1 MIFPKKSRRNM
12 IFLVLSGKIIFLF
25 PENIILFFRQKMK
38 DDLSQQI
45 HGIWYFL
52 QMPRKH
58 GLSKKSRAGMWSFL
72 YIWKDGGFFSE
83 NMIFFLW
90 TENERWSFSRNP
102 WRYDIF
108 CIYIC
113 IYKCYKYDIT
123 LLQKNQRWSSP
134 EKIHLKL
141 TDILD
146 HILEIVPTSLCTFM
160 ETFIGVFIYCFPVKK
175 NQET

>member
-1 MIFPKKSRRNM
+1 MIFLNKYMEFDIFFKCSENMVFPKK
-12 IFLVLSGKIIFLF
+12 IVLECDLSCISGKMVF
-25 PENIILFFRQKMK
+25 
-38 DDLSQQI
+38 
-45 HGIWYFL
+45 
-52 QMPRKH
+52 
-58 GLSKKSRAGMWSFL
+58 
-72 YIWKDGGFFSE
+72 FFSE

-146 HILEIVPTSLCTFM
+146 HILEIVPTTLCTFM